1 MMTEETLTKTV
12 AEQSFF
18 SGLRDDQIAQ
28 LVAVATEIE
37 VPASKA
43 IFEEGGHADSAYIII
58 EGRVALELDVSHR
71 AHHIVQTLHEGE
83 VLGWGWLFPPY
94 RWSFSALAL
103 EKVRLIR
110 FDAEQLRATHEA
122 DCELGYEMMKRF
134 ARVMTS
140 RLAATRL
147 QLVDFYG
154 NSR

>member
-1 MMTEETLTKTV
+1 MAKETLAKTV

-18 SGLRDDQIAQ
+18 TGLRDDQLEK
-28 LVAVATEIE
+28 LVAIASEIE
-37 VPASKA
+37 VPAGKA
-43 IFEEGGHADSAYIII
+43 VFEEGGFADSAYIII

-103 EKVRLIR
+103 DKTRLIL

-134 ARVMTS
+134 SRVMTS

-154 NSR
+154 NTH

>member
-1 MMTEETLTKTV
+1 MMTEETLKKAV
-12 AEQSFF
+12 RAQSFF
-18 SGLRDDQIAQ
+18 AGLGEDQIEELASI
-28 LVAVATEIE
+28 AVEIE
-37 VPASKA
+37 VPASTA
-43 IFEEGGHADSAYIII
+43 IFEEGGFADSAYIIE

-94 RWSFSALAL
+94 RWSFTALAL
-103 EKVRLIR
+103 ETVRLIR
-110 FDAEQLRATHEA
+110 FDAEQMRALHEA

-154 NSR
+154 NTH

>member
-1 MMTEETLTKTV
+1 MMTEETLKKTV
-12 AEQSFF
+12 GAQSFF
-18 SGLRDDQIAQ
+18 AGLRDDQIEELASI
-28 LVAVATEIE
+28 AVEIE
-37 VPASKA
+37 VPASGE
-43 IFEEGGHADSAYIII
+43 IFEEGGFADSAYIII

-103 EKVRLIR
+103 ETVRLIR
-110 FDAEQLRATHEA
+110 FDAEQLRALHEA
-122 DCELGYEMMKRF
+122 DYELGYEMMKRF

-154 NSR
+154 HTH